1 VARQRSTKAHQGVL
15 DAALKLFAERGI
27 ERTSMDSI
35 AELSGVSK
43 ATIYKHWADKEA
55 LLLEVMAHAQGVC
68 DRPQIDSGDIRRDL
82 VAILQHKPPQKE
94 AGDNGDMRERLMP
107 HLVAYSA
114 YNPKFGLAWRAM
126 MMEPARREL
135 RQVLSRGV
143 ANKELL
149 PNLDYDVAVA
159 LLLGPMLYRHIFQS
173 SDPPLHE
180 DLASSVVD
188 AFQSAFTIRDKPVA
202 ARKSARKAKSSSP
215 ASRTR
220 SR

>member
-1 VARQRSTKAHQGVL
+1 
-15 DAALKLFAERGI
+15 
-27 ERTSMDSI
+27 MDSI

-149 PNLDYDVAVA
+149 PDLDYDVAVA

-188 AFQSAFTIRDKPVA
+188 AFHSAFRIRDKPVA
-202 ARKSARKAKSSSP
+202 ARKSARKAKPSSP
-215 ASRTR
+215 SSRTR